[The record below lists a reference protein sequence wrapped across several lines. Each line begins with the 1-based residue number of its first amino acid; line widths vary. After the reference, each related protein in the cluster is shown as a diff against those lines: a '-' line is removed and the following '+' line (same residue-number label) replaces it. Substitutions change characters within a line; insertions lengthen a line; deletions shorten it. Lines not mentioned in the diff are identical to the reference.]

1 MSAKLLEF
9 LPELVRSKTR
19 RMPMLLETLLVLLV
33 LGAVVATV
41 LSLFVVR
48 PKKHQPEHSSKPDAD
63 NPQWDDK

>member
-48 PKKHQPEHSSKPDAD
+48 SKTHQPEKNIKPDAD

>member
-1 MSAKLLEF
+1 MLEIS
-9 LPELVRSKTR
+9 PELVGSKTR

-48 PKKHQPEHSSKPDAD
+48 SKKHQPEKNIKPDAD